1 MRVSFTQS
9 GGFAGLVSSCRID
22 TTVLEVSERETVE
35 RLVLAA
41 GITESCECVSQTA
54 RDTRTYEIVIERE
67 TQIRVVFDELSLPD
81 AARPLITY
89 LKGRARPGLS
99 RRP

>member
-22 TTVLEVSERETVE
+22 TTLLEVSERETVE
-35 RLVLAA
+35 RLVVAA
-41 GITESCECVSQTA
+41 GITESCECVSETA

-67 TQIRVVFDELSLPD
+67 TQVRVVFDEQGLPD
-81 AARPLITY
+81 AVRPLVAY
-89 LKGRARPGLS
+89 LKERARPGLA
-99 RRP
+99 

>member
-9 GGFAGLVSSCRID
+9 GGFAGLVLSCRID
-22 TTVLEVSERETVE
+22 TELLEVNERQIVE
-35 RLVLAA
+35 QLVASA
-41 GITESCECVSQTA
+41 GFEESCECVSDTA
-54 RDTRTYEIVIERE
+54 RDTQTYEIVIERV
-67 TQIRVVFDELSLPD
+67 TQVRVVFDELSLPD

-99 RRP
+99 